1 MKKIYDENYNYKGH
15 IDEDGRFYDENYN
28 YKGHVDE
35 DGRYYDEN
43 YNYKGHTDED
53 GRHYDENYNYK
64 GHTDEDGRCY
74 DENYKYKGHSEKD
87 SSNGCYLTTACVE
100 YKGLSDNCKE
110 LTLLRNFRDTYMKNN
125 SSSDIDKYY
134 EVAPRIV
141 DKINKLDENLKN
153 KYYDYIYSIV
163 NKCCTLIENQQFD
176 DTHNEYKLMVEK
188 LSNI

>member
-1 MKKIYDENYNYKGH
+1 MKKFYDENYNYKGH
-15 IDEDGRFYDENYN
+15 LDEDGRFYDENYN
-28 YKGHVDE
+28 YKGHLDE
-35 DGRYYDEN
+35 DGRFYDEN

-74 DENYKYKGHSEKD
+74 DENYNYKGHSEKN

-100 YKGLSDNCKE
+100 YKGVSDDCKE

-125 SSSDIDKYY
+125 IPTDIDKYY

-141 DKINKLDENLKN
+141 GKINKFDENLKN
-153 KYYDYIYSIV
+153 EYYDYIYVTV

-176 DTHNEYKLMVEK
+176 DTYNEYKLMVEK